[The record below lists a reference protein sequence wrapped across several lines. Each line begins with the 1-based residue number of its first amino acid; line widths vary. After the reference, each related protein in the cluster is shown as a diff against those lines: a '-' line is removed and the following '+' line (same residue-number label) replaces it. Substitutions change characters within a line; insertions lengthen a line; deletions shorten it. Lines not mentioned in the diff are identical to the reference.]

1 MTKDTPPRDE
11 EAVRRYVEHMAM
23 ILDDLG
29 VPRMPA
35 RVLMT
40 MMVSDAPSLTAS
52 DLADLLEVSP
62 AAISGAVRYLLHV
75 TLIARLPEPGSR
87 SYRYYLPDD
96 LWYEAA
102 FTRRPMLMSIA
113 DLSDEGA
120 KALGGAATPSGR
132 RVEEM
137 TRFYRFINQ
146 ELDGLMDRWQK
157 YKAAA
162 EEEDRESRPA

>member
-29 VPRMPA
+29 VPRMSA

-96 LWYEAA
+96 LWYEGK
-102 FTRRPMLMSIA
+102 S
-113 DLSDEGA
+113 
-120 KALGGAATPSGR
+120 
-132 RVEEM
+132 VV
-137 TRFYRFINQ
+137 
-146 ELDGLMDRWQK
+146 
-157 YKAAA
+157 
-162 EEEDRESRPA
+162 